1 MQRWAPRPRASAP
14 RESQWCN
21 FSHGH
26 GESDVV
32 VRSPNFD
39 VSTAPHTLGGARVR
53 AGSLTEKCH
62 ASDLDRGGD
71 SGGDPARK
79 GRKRADRAHGGGV
92 LATRSI
98 RAVSASR
105 RRCSEAASARRS
117 SRRKRLVA
125 SQHFS
130 TRAPRGHFGSFVGP
144 MKNWHLSSE
153 QTTLIVFWISSSKC
167 SYFRAYFALILLCF
181 YVELAGRQRVG

>member
-1 MQRWAPRPRASAP
+1 MGMQRWAPRPRASAP

-53 AGSLTEKCH
+53 AASLCSLAENGR

-79 GRKRADRAHGGGV
+79 GLKRADRAPGGGI
-92 LATRSI
+92 LATRSS

-105 RRCSEAASARRS
+105 RRCCEAASARRS
-117 SRRKRLVA
+117 DRQTRLLGFTSFSAAVSRQPKRAFL
-125 SQHFS
+125 
-130 TRAPRGHFGSFVGP
+130 GP
-144 MKNWHLSSE
+144 IK
-153 QTTLIVFWISSSKC
+153 
-167 SYFRAYFALILLCF
+167 
-181 YVELAGRQRVG
+181 